1 MTNIA
6 KKVKDTLG
14 DVKDKAVGTSEHTG
28 DKAED
33 YVKQTESD
41 TTREYEANEPM
52 SPAKI
57 KEHEPT
63 AVRRQDNTSSSLSST
78 QDPKER
84 LRRSG
89 MTEGT
94 GGSTETGDEYEQGG
108 SRDK

>member
-1 MTNIA
+1 MSNIA
-6 KKVKDTLG
+6 KKVKDKIV
-14 DVKDKAVGTSEHTG
+14 DVKDKAVGSD
-28 DKAED
+28 DKE
-33 YVKQTESD
+33 KQTGYTSSIESD
-41 TTREYEANEPM
+41 PTREYEAKEPM

-63 AVRRQDNTSSSLSST
+63 AVRRDSSSSSSSSSG

-94 GGSTETGDEYEQGG
+94 AGSTETANEYEQGAVG
-108 SRDK
+108 TNK

>member
-1 MTNIA
+1 MSNIA
-6 KKVKDTLG
+6 KKVKDKIV
-14 DVKDKAVGTSEHTG
+14 DVKDKAVGSDDKEKQTGYTSS
-28 DKAED
+28 
-33 YVKQTESD
+33 TESD
-41 TTREYEANEPM
+41 PTREYEAKEPM

-63 AVRRQDNTSSSLSST
+63 AVRRDSSSSSSSSSG

-94 GGSTETGDEYEQGG
+94 AGSTETANEYEQGAAG
-108 SRDK
+108 TNK

>member
-14 DVKDKAVGTSEHTG
+14 DVKDKAVGSDVKEKQTGYTSS
-28 DKAED
+28 
-33 YVKQTESD
+33 TESD
-41 TTREYEANEPM
+41 PTREYEANEPM

-63 AVRRQDNTSSSLSST
+63 AVRRDSSSSSGSTST

-94 GGSTETGDEYEQGG
+94 AGSTETGDEYEQGAAG
-108 SRDK
+108 TTK

>member
-1 MTNIA
+1 MTTDEAFEEGAAGTKSGRKNDP
-6 KKVKDTLG
+6 KK
-14 DVKDKAVGTSEHTG
+14 
-28 DKAED
+28 
-33 YVKQTESD
+33 
-41 TTREYEANEPM
+41 EYEANEPM

-63 AVRRQDNTSSSLSST
+63 AVSRDNTSSSNYSSG

-94 GGSTETGDEYEQGG
+94 AGSTETGDQYEQGAAG
-108 SRDK
+108 TNK

>member
-1 MTNIA
+1 MSDIA
-6 KKVKDTLG
+6 KKVKDKIV
-14 DVKDKAVGTSEHTG
+14 DVKDKAVGSDNKENGASYTSS
-28 DKAED
+28 
-33 YVKQTESD
+33 TESD
-41 TTREYEANEPM
+41 PTKEYEANEPM

-63 AVRRQDNTSSSLSST
+63 AVSRDNTSSSDYSSG

-94 GGSTETGDEYEQGG
+94 AGSTETGDQYEQGAAG
-108 SRDK
+108 TNK

>member
-1 MTNIA
+1 MSNIA
-6 KKVKDTLG
+6 KMVKDKIV
-14 DVKDKAVGTSEHTG
+14 DVIDKAVGSDDKEKQTGYTSS
-28 DKAED
+28 
-33 YVKQTESD
+33 TESD
-41 TTREYEANEPM
+41 PTREYEAKEPM

-63 AVRRQDNTSSSLSST
+63 AVRRDSSSSPSSSSG

-94 GGSTETGDEYEQGG
+94 TGSTETGDDYEQGAAG
-108 SRDK
+108 TNK